1 MIYNFSYP
9 LKLVMVG
16 ILFSIYLLNLKLT
29 FIPLPLVAF
38 LSIFGFIFC
47 LIKNKI
53 LVPRK
58 YYNYFVLIS
67 LLSMI
72 CAFSFLVNQKSDFY
86 FFIEICVY
94 SVVFFFAA
102 LFLKSFVKYIGFNYN
117 YETLTKVSVIAVV
130 VQLFFSILAYI
141 NAVFF
146 NIIFSIVDINLPL
159 DTLDS
164 FNQGRLVGIGAS
176 FFASG
181 ILNSFFL
188 ILLAGLLVSNRS
200 SPLKSMKYIFLALL
214 LSFMGVMASR
224 TTVIGIMLFILI
236 SLCKKPLYVFYSTIP
251 LLFILI
257 FVNWFSSDSRLSE
270 LLKFGTDFL
279 FDYENSQASE
289 STGTLFEMLSIIPTT
304 LKTWIIGDGLYHN
317 DLGGYYMST
326 DVGYTRILFATGL
339 VGFFFY
345 TLAHLYLIFT
355 TFWREKK
362 FVCISLVI
370 LFFLLHIKGVANLMP
385 LLFLYFIVDQE

>member
-1 MIYNFSYP
+1 MIYNYSSP
-9 LKLVMVG
+9 LKLTLVG
-16 ILFSIYLLNLKLT
+16 ILFSIYLLNIKFIL
-29 FIPLPLVAF
+29 IPLPLVAF

-47 LIKNKI
+47 LTKNKI
-53 LVPRK
+53 LILKK
-58 YYNYFVLIS
+58 YYYYFFLLS
-67 LLSMI
+67 LLGLV
-72 CAFSFLVNQKSDFY
+72 CAFSFLVNQRSDFY

-102 LFLKSFVKYIGFNYN
+102 LFLKNFVKYIGFNYN
-117 YETLTKVSVIAVV
+117 YENLTKICVIVV
-130 VQLFFSILAYI
+130 VLQLFFSLLAYI
-141 NAVFF
+141 NADFF
-146 NIIFSIVDINLPL
+146 NVIFSIIDINLPL
-159 DTLDS
+159 ETLDS

-188 ILLAGLLVSNRS
+188 ILLAGLLVSKKV
-200 SPLKSMKYIFLALL
+200 SPLESMKYLFLALV
-214 LSFMGVMASR
+214 LSFIGVMASR
-224 TTVIGIMLFILI
+224 TTIIGIMLFILI
-236 SLCKKPLYVFYSTIP
+236 SLYRRPLYIFYSTIP
-251 LLFILI
+251 LLFIFI
-257 FVNWFSSDSRLSE
+257 FVNWFSSDSRFSE

-279 FDYENSQASE
+279 FDYENSQASD
-289 STGTLFEMLSIIPTT
+289 STGTLFEMLGIAPTT

-339 VGFFFY
+339 IGFFFY
-345 TLAHLYLIFT
+345 ALAHLYLIFT
-355 TFWREKK
+355 TFWRGKK

>member
-1 MIYNFSYP
+1 MTYNHSYP
-9 LKLVMVG
+9 LKLLVTG
-16 ILFSIYLLNLKLT
+16 ILFSVYLLNIKLV

-38 LSIFGFIFC
+38 FSIFGFIFC
-47 LIKNKI
+47 LTKNKI
-53 LVPRK
+53 LIPRK
-58 YYNYFVLIS
+58 YYYYFFLLS
-67 LLSMI
+67 LLSI
-72 CAFSFLVNQKSDFY
+72 VCVFSFLINQISDFY
-86 FFIEICVY
+86 FFIEICLY

-102 LFLKSFVKYIGFNYN
+102 LFLKNFVKYIGLNYN
-117 YETLTKVSVIAVV
+117 YETITKLSVVAIV

-141 NAVFF
+141 NTDLFS
-146 NIIFSIVDINLPL
+146 IIFSIIDINLPL

-188 ILLAGLLVSNRS
+188 ILLAGLLVSNKS
-200 SPLKSMKYIFLALL
+200 SSLESTKYIFLAFI
-214 LSFMGVMASR
+214 LSFIGVMASR

-236 SLCKKPLYVFYSTIP
+236 FLCRRPLYIFYSTIP
-251 LLFILI
+251 LLFVLI

-304 LKTWIIGDGLYHN
+304 LKTWLIGDGLYRN
-317 DLGGYYMST
+317 NLGGYYMST

-339 VGFFFY
+339 IGFFFY
-345 TLAHLYLIFT
+345 ALAHLYLIFT
-355 TFWREKK
+355 TFWRGKK
-362 FVCISLVI
+362 FVCISLII